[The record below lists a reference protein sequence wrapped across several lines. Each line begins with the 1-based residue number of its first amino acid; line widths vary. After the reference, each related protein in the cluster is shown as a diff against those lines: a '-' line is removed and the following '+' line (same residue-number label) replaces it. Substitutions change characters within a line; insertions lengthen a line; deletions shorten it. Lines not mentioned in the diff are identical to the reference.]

1 MSERSSKGNVT
12 AYVPADGFWKPF
24 LKDAAKL
31 AALVTLVVVV
41 GMTLVY
47 FLFLAPKYTDPIDLY
62 IAAVY
67 EGRVETVENQAP
79 DAYWDAKAKA
89 AGVDRDN
96 YIRWVQQKAQQSN
109 HAIEKEY
116 GEDFECT
123 YRVVSKKRLSKDEMP
138 LWLSMSDSM
147 KQACLLT
154 VDMKMAEEEYKNVEI
169 MVVKIG
175 RYWYWVEKSSA
186 FGYNYH
192 IDK

>member
-1 MSERSSKGNVT
+1 MSEFSGKGNVK
-12 AYVPADGFWKPF
+12 AYAPAESFTKLFW
-24 LKDAAKL
+24 KDAATL

-41 GMTLVY
+41 GMTLGY

-89 AGVDRDN
+89 AGVDRDS
-96 YIRWVQQKAQQSN
+96 YIQWVQLQA
-109 HAIEKEY
+109 KELNDAMKKQF

-138 LWLSMSDSM
+138 QWVSVGSSV
-147 KQACLLT
+147 KQACLVT
-154 VDMKMAEEEYKNVEI
+154 IDMKLAEKEHKNVEV